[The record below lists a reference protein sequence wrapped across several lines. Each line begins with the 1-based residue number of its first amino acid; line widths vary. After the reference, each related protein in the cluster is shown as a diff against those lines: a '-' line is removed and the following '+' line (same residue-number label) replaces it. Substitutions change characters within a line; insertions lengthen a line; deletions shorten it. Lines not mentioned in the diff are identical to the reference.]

1 MDIWEQILWVVF
13 AVMMGGAL
21 VACISVAV
29 VATSEQRK
37 YTKEQRVGKAL
48 GGTGVPA
55 QGTVLEV
62 RRPEHQLTS
71 PGTHGQRMVALELD
85 LQMGPA
91 AQVPTVVLRTLVDEL
106 LLPRIAVPGATIHL
120 LQDPAN
126 PAVVS
131 VDRQRTP
138 LEVPPAQG

>member
-1 MDIWEQILWVVF
+1 MAIWEQILWGVF

-29 VATSEQRK
+29 VATREQRK
-37 YTKEQRVGKAL
+37 YTRERRVGKAL
-48 GGTGVPA
+48 GSTGVPA
-55 QGTVLEV
+55 QGTVVEV
-62 RRPEHQLTS
+62 RRSEHQLTS

>member
-29 VATSEQRK
+29 VATREQRK
-37 YTKEQRVGKAL
+37 YTRERRVGKAL
-48 GGTGVPA
+48 GSTGVRA
-55 QGTVLEV
+55 QGTVVEV
-62 RRPEHQLTS
+62 RRSEHQLTS

-85 LQMGPA
+85 LQLGPT
-91 AQVPTVVLRTLVDEL
+91 AQVPQVVLRTLVDEL

-131 VDRQRTP
+131 VPSSGAPKGTWR
-138 LEVPPAQG
+138 